1 MKINTHYLQIIAKIL
16 TEKLRRWKN
25 YLPVINLIL
34 LVSFLGM
41 VGISVLLVYKPPEDT
56 IKRSDFIEKAPDNK
70 KQLTFLDKDKKTI
83 DDYETLLSNN
93 PFSQDRSDWRPSEK
107 KIKTATAKRD
117 PLPKKEEPIPKVEEQ
132 KPKGNPKPIKLFGIL
147 ILGDVKKALILNP
160 DREKNKSAYIFIEEG
175 ESIVDY
181 KVKNIEKDRIKLDWY
196 GQEHVVV
203 MRANIRK

>member
-1 MKINTHYLQIIAKIL
+1 MKINTNYLQIIAKIL

-56 IKRSDFIEKAPDNK
+56 IKRRDFIEKAPDNK

-83 DDYETLLSNN
+83 DHYETLLSNN
-93 PFSQDRSDWRPSEK
+93 PFSQDRSDWKPSEK
-107 KIKTATAKRD
+107 KVKTATTKKES
-117 PLPKKEEPIPKVEEQ
+117 LPKKEEPKPKVEEQ

>member
-1 MKINTHYLQIIAKIL
+1 MKRYCRIIHFLRTAVIGGPQKKKSKPQPQREIPCL
-16 TEKLRRWKN
+16 KKKNPYRKLKN
-25 YLPVINLIL
+25 KN
-34 LVSFLGM
+34 
-41 VGISVLLVYKPPEDT
+41 
-56 IKRSDFIEKAPDNK
+56 
-70 KQLTFLDKDKKTI
+70 Q
-83 DDYETLLSNN
+83 
-93 PFSQDRSDWRPSEK
+93 
-107 KIKTATAKRD
+107 
-117 PLPKKEEPIPKVEEQ
+117 
-132 KPKGNPKPIKLFGIL
+132 GNPKPIKLFGIL

>member
-1 MKINTHYLQIIAKIL
+1 LKINTHYLQIIAKIL

-107 KIKTATAKRD
+107 KIKTAIAKRD